1 MKETKSERFRRVA
14 EARVN
19 KIIRMLRLLG
29 NCAATSVY
37 AYDDSAVEQIFSTL
51 QIELDKARVRYT
63 AEGGR
68 SKKHFS
74 LSENYA
80 PDTISH
86 PHSHIGKVE
95 NGKVGVSIELLVSI
109 ANELQTTV
117 DQLLQDSYD
126 YKEQV
131 IIRDIYKRIG
141 NLPIK
146 TKITACEMLQ
156 YLIDIIEK
164 AHD

>member
-1 MKETKSERFRRVA
+1 MDRKSLGARIKAQRIKCGLSQEEFA
-14 EARVN
+14 E
-19 KIIRMLRLLG
+19 KLH
-29 NCAATSVY
+29 CTS
-37 AYDDSAVEQIFSTL
+37 
-51 QIELDKARVRYT
+51 
-63 AEGGR
+63 
-68 SKKHFS
+68 
-74 LSENYA
+74 
-80 PDTISH
+80 
-86 PHSHIGKVE
+86 SHIGKVK

>member
-1 MKETKSERFRRVA
+1 MDIFHMSD
-14 EARVN
+14 
-19 KIIRMLRLLG
+19 IIPLIGLPYPP
-29 NCAATSVY
+29 A
-37 AYDDSAVEQIFSTL
+37 
-51 QIELDKARVRYT
+51 
-63 AEGGR
+63 GR
-68 SKKHFS
+68 SS
-74 LSENYA
+74 Y
-80 PDTISH
+80 
-86 PHSHIGKVE
+86 
-95 NGKVGVSIELLVSI
+95 
-109 ANELQTTV
+109 TV